1 MATGKQ
7 ITLRGDYASILNKA
21 AEEGLTACLIFLGK
35 DMGVVRVCMLD
46 GHIRKIDSTW
56 GVGRNELNRVLEWK
70 NGLCRIKSLTQSEI
84 EELRD
89 MNIVMT
95 SGELIILLENHE
107 NNAD

>member
-7 ITLRGDYASILNKA
+7 ITVRGDYISILNKA

-56 GVGRNELNRVLEWK
+56 GVGRKELNRILEWK
-70 NGLCRIKSLTQSEI
+70 SGLCRIKSLTPSEI
-84 EELRD
+84 QELQD

-95 SGELIILLENHE
+95 AGELIILLENHE
-107 NNAD
+107 TD